1 MSIKITPIRKLIKTS
16 SFTCSLAYSPVRVTM
31 STISACQCII
41 FFEGIKHWEKRSL
54 IVLLV
59 HEISL
64 SLPI

>member
-1 MSIKITPIRKLIKTS
+1 MSEHKITPIRKS

-31 STISACQCII
+31 STISTCQCII
-41 FFEGIKHWEKRSL
+41 FFEGIKHWEKSSL